1 MKPAPSP
8 CSALFSAVT
17 AEYSAHEDEHTLQ
30 LSRFRAFVLAVTEAR
45 EQLASSSSPVR
56 GPGST
61 GVLVSARDNGKSENS
76 VTVVV
81 VLAASD
87 KIREIAGR
95 ALGAIARTEDA
106 DFEHTRLI
114 KQWEASGLILRRRY
128 PFLGKGFR
136 PRDDRG
142 IRQCRDPCARSFPRC
157 AAASQGCEGEGP
169 VACQE

>member
-61 GVLVSARDNGKSENS
+61 GVLVSARVMANRRIRSPWWWCSRRATRSAKSLDEHWEQS
-76 VTVVV
+76 
-81 VLAASD
+81 LAPRMQTSST
-87 KIREIAGR
+87 R
-95 ALGAIARTEDA
+95 A
-106 DFEHTRLI
+106 
-114 KQWEASGLILRRRY
+114 
-128 PFLGKGFR
+128 
-136 PRDDRG
+136 
-142 IRQCRDPCARSFPRC
+142 
-157 AAASQGCEGEGP
+157 
-169 VACQE
+169 